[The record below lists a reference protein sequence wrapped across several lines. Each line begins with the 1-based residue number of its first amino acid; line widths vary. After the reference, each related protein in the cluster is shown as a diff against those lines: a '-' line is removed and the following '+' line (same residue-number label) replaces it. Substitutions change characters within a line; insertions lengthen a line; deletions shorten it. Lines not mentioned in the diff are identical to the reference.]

1 VSIRHFG
8 RHRVRPL
15 TTPEP
20 GRPRS
25 RVPALI
31 QDSGAI
37 RLVPPEPAAAQTWSA
52 ADTWASAGPLRTQ
65 KPRRPPAAAIPP
77 PAIDEVRLNRNILVS
92 LRRDYAQLP
101 LFRAGVADRFV
112 LHQLA
117 MRAPSTISGGNHHA
131 EDH

>member
-1 VSIRHFG
+1 MSIRHFG

-20 GRPRS
+20 GRPHS

-31 QDSGAI
+31 QDSGAVT
-37 RLVPPEPAAAQTWSA
+37 LVPPEPAA
-52 ADTWASAGPLRTQ
+52 TWASAGPLHTQ

-77 PAIDEVRLNRNILVS
+77 PAIDEVQLNRNILVG

-101 LFRAGVADRFV
+101 LFRAGVADKYQ

-117 MRAPSTISGGNHHA
+117 MRAPSTISGGNHS
-131 EDH
+131 

>member
-1 VSIRHFG
+1 MSIRHFG

-20 GRPRS
+20 DRPRS

-37 RLVPPEPAAAQTWSA
+37 RLVPPDPAAAQTWSA

-65 KPRRPPAAAIPP
+65 KPRRPPAATIPP
-77 PAIDEVRLNRNILVS
+77 PAIDEVRLNRNILVG
-92 LRRDYAQLP
+92 LQWDYRNLE
-101 LFRAGVADRFV
+101 LFRAAVGDKYQ

-117 MRAPSTISGGNHHA
+117 MRAPCTINGGKQS
-131 EDH
+131 

>member
-1 VSIRHFG
+1 MSIRHFG

-31 QDSGAI
+31 QDSGAV
-37 RLVPPEPAAAQTWSA
+37 RLVPPEPAATLMGPQEM
-52 ADTWASAGPLRTQ
+52 WASTGAPGKQKPAAGP
-65 KPRRPPAAAIPP
+65 PVVAPAPVIT
-77 PAIDEVRLNRNILVS
+77 EVWLNRNELVS
-92 LRRDYAQLP
+92 LQWDYRNLP
-101 LFRAGVADRFV
+101 LFRAGVADKYQ

-117 MRAPSTISGGNHHA
+117 MRAPSTISGGNHS
-131 EDH
+131 